1 MPKKHIVQLTSE
13 ERERCLATVR
23 AGRAAART
31 IMHAQVLLQADCG
44 PHGSGWTDERIA
56 EACHVTAVTVA
67 TIRKTMATEGLE
79 AALAHYRCSE
89 RHRPR
94 KLDGHQEAYLIALAC
109 SDPPEGRARWS
120 LRLLANRMVE
130 LEYVESLS
138 YNTVRDVLRRT
149 NCSPGAA
156 SNGASRPGKTPA
168 S

>member
-94 KLDGHQEAYLIALAC
+94 KLDGHQEAYLIALSRGA
-109 SDPPEGRARWS
+109 PPEGRNGWT
-120 LRLLANRMVE
+120 LRLLSERMVE
-130 LEYVESLS
+130 LGHVSTLS
-138 YNTVRDVLRRT
+138 YGTVRRVLKKT
-149 NCSPGAA
+149 DFSPGAA
-156 SNGASRPGKTPA
+156 SNGASHPGKTPA